1 MVSIYCIHPPKFN
14 SSLLKNG
21 DWKTICLLGFWG
33 VLPQGRAVKNFGRA
47 SGWRKYMAGTFEWS
61 LLRYYLLTKK
71 VQLLHRPAF
80 DFFPLTVFRHPSKT
94 FRQPLSYGSTMPQCY
109 HVAQAYVPSFWMH
122 HPLAKS
128 IAMEKSIISPHLCF
142 QQPFKKK
149 HTKKNNSPQNKSI
162 HIPPNKKQ
170 IHPQKINI
178 EPENDGLE
186 VWKMVF
192 PFQGWKILR
201 FQPLIVLGVSP
212 PKKKHPMPQVAR
224 TCLCHSFRDPPH
236 PRVCSHRTRS
246 NHRAQPIATIL
257 QQVPVESAKWSQSLT
272 WFTWKWHPWNR
283 RFRLWQ
289 QDFEVPMFNLGR
301 VSGKLG
307 VYRPGGLGLIYP

>member
-47 SGWRKYMAGTFEWS
+47 SGWQKYMAGTVEWS

-71 VQLLHRPAF
+71 VQLLHRPAC

-94 FRQPLSYGSTMPQCY
+94 FRQPLSYGSTCLNVIMLPKLMYPHFECITHLQN
-109 HVAQAYVPSFWMH
+109 PSPW
-122 HPLAKS
+122 
-128 IAMEKSIISPHLCF
+128 
-142 QQPFKKK
+142 KK
-149 HTKKNNSPQNKSI
+149 TSFLRTFVFSNLSKKNTPKKTTRLKTNPFTFPPTKNKYT
-162 HIPPNKKQ
+162 PKKLTWNL
-170 IHPQKINI
+170 KMM
-178 EPENDGLE
+178 